1 LGDRGAAEDVHQ
13 QVFLEVWQ
21 RAPGYDPYRASIF
34 TWIMAIARSRA
45 VDELRRRVPEPR
57 DPGEQSALGLAED
70 DDPE

>member
-1 LGDRGAAEDVHQ
+1 M
-13 QVFLEVWQ
+13 
-21 RAPGYDPYRASIF
+21 
-34 TWIMAIARSRA
+34 TIARSRT